1 MKSIITIVAIVSTLL
16 VESVLSQ
23 AVLVGDPDNPKYRGA
38 HKQYMKTSG
47 VILEVCVYEQEF
59 QPLER
64 KPQEAPEGPPWTA
77 GTLIK
82 RAVVVGVHKG
92 NVKVGTKIEI
102 VETVID
108 PPEFLKKFR
117 SVVEGDLLTFFYFG
131 EELPKAQNGHHMIDH
146 NLMYFDRDKD
156 EDVKAFL
163 KNLHATSSQSKQSE
177 QTGAGQAA
185 TVPAAK
191 SEDRDISQPES
202 KERSR

>member
-1 MKSIITIVAIVSTLL
+1 MKPIITIVAIVSMLL

-23 AVLVGDPDNPKYRGA
+23 AILVGDPDNPEYRGA

-59 QPLER
+59 QPSER
-64 KPQEAPEGPPWTA
+64 KPQEGPEDPPWTA

-92 NVKVGTKIEI
+92 NVKIGTKIEI
-102 VETVID
+102 AETVID

-131 EELPKAQNGHHMIDH
+131 KELPKAQNGHHMIDH

-163 KNLHATSSQSKQSE
+163 KNLHATSRQNKQSE
-177 QTGAGQAA
+177 QAGAGQPA
-185 TVPAAK
+185 TAPESK
-191 SEDRDISQPES
+191 PEGKDKPQPES
-202 KERSR
+202 EKRSR